1 MHYKKTH
8 TNIPIKKKSNHI
20 ESIKKTVIQG
30 YADRE
35 RVLCDEQILKSESE
49 MNKIEEVFREN
60 GYEER

>member
-1 MHYKKTH
+1 MH
-8 TNIPIKKKSNHI
+8 TNIPIKKKSNHK
-20 ESIKKTVIQG
+20 ESIKKTVIKG